1 MIWYDALTGGNAYS
15 DTDVL
20 VDGTIYY
27 GASVA
32 VSGCE
37 SSRLQ
42 VTVTICTDVVIP
54 DGFSPNNDGIND
66 TFEIP
71 NLAILFPNFK
81 LEIYNRYGSLVYT
94 GTRNTQNWE
103 GTTTQKG
110 LNLGDK
116 LLPTGVYFYIL
127 DFKDGTRKAIQGR
140 VYLNR

>member
-1 MIWYDALTGGNAYS
+1 MT
-15 DTDVL
+15 
-20 VDGTIYY
+20 VDL
-27 GASVA
+27 SV
-32 VSGCE
+32 C
-37 SSRLQ
+37 
-42 VTVTICTDVVIP
+42 DVVIP

-71 NLAILFPNFK
+71 NLAILYPNFK

-94 GTRNTQNWE
+94 GTINKANWE
-103 GTTTQKG
+103 GTTTEKG